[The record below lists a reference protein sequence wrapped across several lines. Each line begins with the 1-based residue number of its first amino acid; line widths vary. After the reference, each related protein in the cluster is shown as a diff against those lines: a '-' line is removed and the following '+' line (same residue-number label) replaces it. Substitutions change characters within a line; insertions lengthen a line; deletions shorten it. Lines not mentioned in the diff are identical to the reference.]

1 MLKEGL
7 DLEVV
12 LEFSWSVR
20 LSILR
25 HLVVMVR
32 PLLRLTPPVGSWCL
46 RPGSGVEVVISAWD
60 PEYSSLSL
68 SSVSW
73 LVRATLAR
81 KLSRW
86 WEVVWLRSVRWD
98 WDLVILDL
106 LEVEGGLALAAAWDC
121 CLQSPLEE
129 ELEPDLRLRLI

>member
-1 MLKEGL
+1 M
-7 DLEVV
+7 
-12 LEFSWSVR
+12 R

-25 HLVVMVR
+25 HLVLMVR
-32 PLLRLTPPVGSWCL
+32 PLLRLTPPAVSWCFL
-46 RPGSGVEVVISAWD
+46 PGSGVEVVISAWE

-73 LVRATLAR
+73 LVLDTLAR

-86 WEVVWLRSVRWD
+86 WEVARLRSVRWD

-106 LEVEGGLALAAAWDC
+106 LEVEGGLAAAWDC
-121 CLQSPLEE
+121 CLHSPLEE
-129 ELEPDLRLRLI
+129 EEELEADLRLRLI